1 MSDQLVAEA
10 AVYTT
15 HSEHETNIHAPGGIR
30 TDDPSNGAADYA
42 LDRTV
47 TGVSR
52 RYTLSLIYSNL
63 NMYVYVP
70 ADNYV
75 TFVNCFQLNYYC

>member
-30 TDDPSNGAADYA
+30 TGDPSNRAADLRLRPHGHRREPSVYIIVNIFKFKYVRV
-42 LDRTV
+42 RT
-47 TGVSR
+47 R
-52 RYTLSLIYSNL
+52 RHLCNI
-63 NMYVYVP
+63 
-70 ADNYV
+70 
-75 TFVNCFQLNYYC
+75 C